1 MQNNIVYEEVAKIS
15 GVTTS
20 GTPFIARVS
29 RPVLS
34 EEEKAR
40 RFEEL
45 KRATAQFAAE
55 AIRVGAL

>member
-1 MQNNIVYEEVAKIS
+1 MQNNIVYEEVAKIE
-15 GVTTS
+15 GVTSS

-45 KRATAQFAAE
+45 K
-55 AIRVGAL
+55 

>member
-1 MQNNIVYEEVAKIS
+1 MQKLVYEEVAKIE
-15 GVTTS
+15 GVTSS

-29 RPVLS
+29 RPILS

-45 KRATAQFAAE
+45 KRATARFAAE
-55 AIRVGAL
+55 AIRVGAI